1 MGFFNSLVGGLGK
14 LVSPIA
20 SIGTAITGLGAVKD
34 GISSLFG
41 GDTSETQQAKK
52 LANQQFQMQQALNQQ
67 QNEFAKQN
75 SLLDYQRQRELTRD
89 NASLQQEGKIQAGI
103 NPASADGTTAAA
115 ASVNP
120 TAAPS
125 GGSAPSIDVASLTN
139 ASTQRAQL
147 FNALLSNSVDLE
159 RVKEDTR
166 GKRIQNDLDELAFDD
181 KLDKLHNDK
190 VISDEE
196 YERRKRDNR
205 IGNATEDETI
215 KQTQEATKQAEIETR
230 IKSLQEENQ
239 MIQNDIADI
248 VKQCNEEQ
256 RKQLVFITQHQLER
270 FNKEMAEIASRIK
283 LNNASSVAQFA
294 SAAAAKA
301 QEMFTRVQTKL
312 EQAKI
317 PYAGPLAKA
326 TFDATNN
333 SVKLAREQLRTQQ
346 LGNEGTIIERGF
358 NENGYLTNYGL
369 YYTKMTGD
377 ILRNL
382 FGGIFSMSKAI
393 K

>member
-1 MGFFNSLVGGLGK
+1 MGFFSGLLGG
-14 LVSPIA
+14 IA
-20 SIGTAITGLGAVKD
+20 NIGSAITGIGAIKD
-34 GISSLFG
+34 GVSSLFG

-52 LANQQFQMQQALNQQ
+52 LAQQQFQMQQALNQQ

-89 NASLQQEGKIQAGI
+89 TASLQQEGKIQAGV
-103 NPASADGTTAAA
+103 NPATSDGSVAAA

-125 GGSAPSIDVASLTN
+125 AGSAPTIDVASLTN
-139 ASTQRAQL
+139 ASTQRAQM
-147 FNALLSNSVDLE
+147 FNALLSNTADIE

-196 YERRKRDNR
+196 YEKRKRENR
-205 IGNATEDETI
+205 IGNQTEHDTI

-230 IKSLQEENQ
+230 IKALQEDNQ
-239 MIQNDIADI
+239 KIQNDIANI
-248 VKQCNEEQ
+248 VKQCNDEQ
-256 RKQLVFITQHQLER
+256 LKQMKFITEHQLDKY
-270 FNKEMAEIASRIK
+270 NKEMAEIASRIK
-283 LNNASSVAQFA
+283 ANNA
-294 SAAAAKA
+294 SAAASFAA
-301 QEMFTRVQTKL
+301 AAASRSQALYTSILSQL
-312 EQAKI
+312 EKAKI

-326 TFDATNN
+326 TFDAANN
-333 SVKLAREQLRTQQ
+333 SVKLASEQIRTQK
-346 LGNEGTIIERGF
+346 LTNEGAIKERGF
-358 NENGYLTNYGL
+358 NEKGEVTNYAL
-369 YYTKMTGD
+369 YYSKTAGD
-377 ILRNL
+377 ILRNTL
-382 FGGIFSMSKAI
+382 GGIFSMSKAI

>member
-1 MGFFNSLVGGLGK
+1 MGLLSGLLGGIGK
-14 LVSPIA
+14 
-20 SIGTAITGLGAVKD
+20 IGSAITGIGAIGD

-41 GDTSETQQAKK
+41 GDTSSTKQAKS
-52 LANQQFQMQQALNQQ
+52 LANQQFQMQMALNQQ

-75 SLLDYQRQRELTRD
+75 ALLDYQRQRELTRD
-89 NASLQQEGKIQAGI
+89 SAALQQEGKIQAGI
-103 NPASADGTTAAA
+103 NPATSDGTTAAA
-115 ASVNP
+115 SSVNP

-125 GGSAPSIDVASLTN
+125 GGSAPSIDVAALTN
-139 ASTQRAQL
+139 ASTQRAQM

-196 YERRKRDNR
+196 YERRKRENR

-230 IKSLQEENQ
+230 IKALQEDNQ
-239 MIQNDIADI
+239 KIQNDIANI

-270 FNKEMAEIASRIK
+270 FNKEMAEIASRIR
-283 LNNASSVAQFA
+283 LNDASSAAQYA
-294 SAAAAKA
+294 SAAASKA
-301 QEMFTRVQTKL
+301 QEMFTRLQIKL
-312 EQAKI
+312 EQAKL

-333 SVKLAREQLRTQQ
+333 SVKLATEQLRSQK
-346 LGNEGTIIERGF
+346 LSNEGTIFDRGF
-358 NENGYLTNYGL
+358 DETGRKTNYGL
-369 YYTKMTGD
+369 YYTKMAGD
-377 ILRNL
+377 FIRNV
-382 FGGIFSMSKAI
+382 FGGIFSVSKAI

>member
-1 MGFFNSLVGGLGK
+1 MSFFGSLLKGIGNLGG
-14 LVSPIA
+14 
-20 SIGTAITGLGAVKD
+20 AITGIGAIGD

-41 GDTSETQQAKK
+41 GDTSETKQAKS

-89 NASLQQEGKIQAGI
+89 NAALQQEGKIAAGI

-115 ASVNP
+115 SSVNP

-125 GGSAPSIDVASLTN
+125 AGSAPSIDVSSLTN
-139 ASTQRAQL
+139 SSTQRAQM
-147 FNALLSNSVDLE
+147 FNALLSNTADIE

-166 GKRIQNDLDELAFDD
+166 GKRIQNDLDQLAFDD

-196 YERRKRDNR
+196 YERRKRENR
-205 IGNATEDETI
+205 IGNATERDTI
-215 KQTQEATKQAEIETR
+215 QQTQEATKQAEIETR
-230 IKSLQEENQ
+230 IKTLQEDNQ
-239 MIQNDIADI
+239 KIQNDIANI

-256 RKQLVFITQHQLER
+256 RKQMVFITEHQLER
-270 FNKEMAEIASRIK
+270 FCKEMDEISSRIK
-283 LNNASSVAQFA
+283 ANNASAVASF
-294 SAAAAKA
+294 AAAAASRA
-301 QEMFTRVQTKL
+301 QALYTSIQSKL

-326 TFDATNN
+326 TFDAANN
-333 SVKLAREQLRTQQ
+333 SVKLAQEQLRTQK
-346 LGNEGTIIERGF
+346 LTNEAAIKERGF
-358 NENGYLTNYGL
+358 DEHGKVTNYAL
-369 YYTKMTGD
+369 YYSKTAGD
-377 ILRNL
+377 ILRNTL
-382 FGGIFSMSKAI
+382 GGIFSMSKTI

>member
-1 MGFFNSLVGGLGK
+1 MGLFSGLLGGLGK
-14 LVSPIA
+14 
-20 SIGTAITGLGAVKD
+20 IGSAITGIGAVKD

-41 GDTSETQQAKK
+41 GETSDTQQAKK
-52 LANQQFQMQQALNQQ
+52 LAAQQYQYQMQLNQQ

-89 NASLQQEGKIQAGI
+89 NSALQQEGKIQAGV
-103 NPASADGTTAAA
+103 NPATSDGTTAAA

-125 GGSAPSIDVASLTN
+125 AGSAPTIDVASLTN
-139 ASTQRAQL
+139 SSTQRAHM

-196 YERRKRDNR
+196 YERRKRENR

-230 IKSLQEENQ
+230 IKSLQEDNQ
-239 MIQNDIADI
+239 KIQNDIANI

-256 RKQLVFITQHQLER
+256 RKQLVFITQHQADR
-270 FNKEMAEIASRIK
+270 FAKEMAEIASRIR
-283 LNNASSVAQFA
+283 LNYASSASQYA
-294 SAAAAKA
+294 SAASSKA
-301 QEMFTRVQTKL
+301 QALYTQTLTKL
-312 EQAKI
+312 EQAKL
-317 PYAGPLAKA
+317 PYATQIAQATRDGALNSAKL
-326 TFDATNN
+326 
-333 SVKLAREQLRTQQ
+333 SYEQYRGQKLSNKDNINITGRD
-346 LGNEGTIIERGF
+346 
-358 NENGYLTNYGL
+358 ENGNITDVYKAF
-369 YYTKMTGD
+369 TKWTGD
-377 ILRNL
+377 GLRNL
-382 FGGIFSMSKAI
+382 FGGIMSASKTI